1 MFSRKFIELIT
12 LYKKM
17 YMDATNLKNNYNL
30 INNKEIRFN
39 LDKNKDDMR
48 LREVYS
54 DFMDYYDS
62 WFISYKIK

>member
-1 MFSRKFIELIT
+1 
-12 LYKKM
+12 M